1 MHNNGSTSPGA
12 RTAAMGERIGSMK
25 NGSNG
30 GGAQTILITG
40 GAGFIGCN
48 LAQRFLAEPNT
59 RVRIFDNL
67 SRRGVEHNVA
77 WLRSL
82 RGAGNRLEIIQG
94 DVRNAKAINQA
105 ARDASEIYHLAA
117 QVAVTTSIDAPEDD
131 FEINALGTLRVL
143 EAARHSPR
151 KPFVLF
157 TSTNKVYGSLEDVPV
172 HATDTRYQADAP
184 AFAGVDEHERLDFH
198 SPYGCSKGTADQY
211 VRDYARI
218 YNLPTVVFRMSC
230 IAGPRQ
236 FGNEDQGWVA
246 HFLYSALAGR
256 TINVYGD
263 GKQVRD
269 ILHVHDLVDAMFAA
283 REHRR
288 TTRGEIY
295 NLGGGLERATSVVEM
310 LRSIEHQIGS
320 PLDLR
325 FSQVRPGDQPLYI
338 SNTAK
343 IERDTGWRAQRSL
356 STILQDIGAFW
367 NEHADA
373 IRAMQQPVAPTLEL
387 VAEEVA

>member
-1 MHNNGSTSPGA
+1 MHNNESTNDGA
-12 RTAAMGERIGSMK
+12 EPKPERERIGSMK
-25 NGSNG
+25 NGSS
-30 GGAQTILITG
+30 GAQTILITG
-40 GAGFIGCN
+40 GAGFIGTN

-67 SRRGVEHNVA
+67 SRRGVEHNLA

-82 RGAGNRLEIIQG
+82 RGAANRLEIVQG
-94 DVRNAKAINQA
+94 DIRNASAVAQA
-105 ARDASEIYHLAA
+105 TRDVSEIYLLAA
-117 QVAVTTSIDAPEDD
+117 QVAVTTSIDAPETD
-131 FEINALGTLRVL
+131 FEINAQGTLRIL

-157 TSTNKVYGSLEDVPV
+157 TSTNKVYGSLEGVPV
-172 HATDTRYQADAP
+172 HAAETRYAATTPNFQ
-184 AFAGVDEHERLDFH
+184 GVNEHEPLDFH

-246 HFLYSALAGR
+246 HFLYCALAGKPI
-256 TINVYGD
+256 TVYGD
-263 GKQVRD
+263 GRQVRD

-288 TTRGEIY
+288 STRGQIY
-295 NLGGGLERATSVVEM
+295 NLGGGQTRTTSV
-310 LRSIEHQIGS
+310 
-320 PLDLR
+320 LDLLR
-325 FSQVRPGDQPLYI
+325 EIQTRTGHPLNLHYKEVRPGDQPLYI

-343 IERDTGWRAQRSL
+343 LERDTGWRATRSL
-356 STILQDIGAFW
+356 DQILADIRAFW
-367 NEHADA
+367 TDHSDA
-373 IRAMQQPVAPTLEL
+373 IRVLQHPAAPALEL
-387 VAEEVA
+387 VPEEVA